1 MDYVA
6 TAQRTTSQIKRNGIA
21 FPLVRGGG
29 VTVND
34 YGMEVDVPEENFSV
48 TGIVV
53 EYSPREID
61 GKLILTGDTG
71 LVTTNEFEIRVGD
84 RIDVYG
90 KLYRVIEP
98 NPVKPAGVLIC
109 FRPQLRA

>member
-6 TAQRTTSQIKRNGIA
+6 TARRTTSQIKRNGMT

-29 VTVND
+29 VVINSEGVEID
-34 YGMEVDVPEENFSV
+34 EPEENLSII
-48 TGIVV
+48 GIVV
-53 EYSPREID
+53 EYKTGEID
-61 GKLILTGDTG
+61 GKLILAGDTR
-71 LVTTNEFEIRVGD
+71 LVTTNEQEIRAGD

-90 KLYRVIEP
+90 TLYRVIKP

-109 FRPQLRA
+109 YRLQLRA